1 MIMKLLRIY
10 AVLSLWMYFF
20 TIVSCHSD
28 GGGGTDSL
36 STTSSTKA
44 ITSFSLISPA
54 AIGEINEDA
63 KTISVTVPYGTDR
76 TALVATF
83 TMTGASVRVGSTIQ
97 ISGVSSN
104 DFTNNVAYTVTADD
118 GSITTYTV
126 TVAVP
131 LPEYTNP
138 VTNDTI
144 SITDNSATLRGSFKN
159 PSGYTTTVWFEFGTS
174 MSYGNATVKTSYA
187 TDGAYTT
194 SVAIFGLSSSTT
206 YHFRIVTQNS
216 GGIFSGNDKT
226 FTTSFQTADPFTFQ
240 RKFVCRF
247 EHHGWTPSQVFM
259 ENDLAVYPSN
269 SGSST
274 LYRSRR
280 DNNYNL
286 IPPVNPD
293 WWIVD
298 DSNGNLAWFTPVIPR
313 NQWYWAGGA
322 SAVGVAAWSYGV
334 VGTDHWSEEET
345 EGGTGSSEGLGP
357 AVRVDPQTD
366 TMYHLSLE
374 YSGDDNQGHAW
385 SYVHLYK
392 RVNGVNTLLYTFG
405 EFETWPSTAAK
416 LAVYGNPPVLSA
428 AIRQNG
434 YDPFESDIV
443 SNPWKPVGTYTD
455 TSSSA
460 ILTGQP
466 GLWNPYP
473 ETEGTSHWS
482 YGAPN

>member
-1 MIMKLLRIY
+1 MKLLRIC
-10 AVLSLWMYFF
+10 AALPLLLYFV

-28 GGGGTDSL
+28 GGSGTDNL
-36 STTSSTKA
+36 SPASSAKA
-44 ITSFSLISPA
+44 ITSFSFISFA
-54 AIGEINEDA
+54 AMGSINEDA
-63 KTISVTVPYGTDR
+63 KTISVTVPYGTNV

-83 TMTGASVRVGSTIQ
+83 TTTGASVKVGSTIQ
-97 ISGVSSN
+97 ISGVISN
-104 DFTNNVAYTVTADD
+104 DFTNDVAYTVTADD
-118 GSITTYTV
+118 GSISTYTV
-126 TVAVP
+126 TVTVTS
-131 LPEYTNP
+131 LGYTSP
-138 VTNDTI
+138 VTIDTT
-144 SITDNSATLRGSFKN
+144 SVTDTSATLMGSFKN
-159 PSGYTTTVWFEFGTS
+159 PSGYTTTVWFEYGTT
-174 MSYGNATVKTSYA
+174 MSYDNTTVKTSY
-187 TDGAYTT
+187 TTEGTYTT
-194 SVAIFGLSSSTT
+194 SEAILGLSSRTS

-216 GGIFSGNDKT
+216 GGMFSGNDKT
-226 FTTSFQTADPFTFQ
+226 FTTSFQTADPLTFL

-247 EHHGWTPSQVFM
+247 EHHNWTPSQVFM

-269 SGSST
+269 SEST

-286 IPPVNPD
+286 IPPDNPD

-298 DSNGNLAWFTPVIPR
+298 DSNGNLAWFTPVTPR

-322 SAVGVAAWSYGV
+322 SAVGVAAWSYSV
-334 VGTDHWSEEET
+334 VGPDHWSEEET
-345 EGGTGSSEGLGP
+345 EGGTGSPEGLGP

-374 YSGDDNQGHAW
+374 YSGDDYQGHAW
-385 SYVHLYK
+385 SYVHLHK

-416 LAVYGNPPVLSA
+416 LAVYGNPPVLLA

-443 SNPWKPVGTYTD
+443 SNPWEPIGTYID
-455 TSSSA
+455 TSPSA